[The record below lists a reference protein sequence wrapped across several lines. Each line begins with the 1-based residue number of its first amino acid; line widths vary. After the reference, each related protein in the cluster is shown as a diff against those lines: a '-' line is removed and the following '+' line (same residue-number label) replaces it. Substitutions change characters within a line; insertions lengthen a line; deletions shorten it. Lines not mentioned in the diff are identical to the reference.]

1 MSNVNGSESISSAKC
16 FAKNEVLT
24 MKYQRL
30 QDLREDHDLRQQD
43 VADILSC
50 QRNVYRRYET
60 GEREIPVWALLS
72 LAEYYNV
79 SVDYLLGITD
89 IKSPY
94 PAK

>member
-1 MSNVNGSESISSAKC
+1 
-16 FAKNEVLT
+16 

-43 VADILSC
+43 VADILKC

-60 GEREIPVWALLS
+60 GEREVPVWVITT

-79 SVDYLLGITD
+79 SVDYLLGLTNR
-89 IKSPY
+89 KSPY
-94 PAK
+94 PKK